1 MVRSGRLQALA
12 DFGRRDVTKVRR
24 KGGVARARVQQGD
37 PVIAANRGFSYETL
51 PMMTA
56 VVAASADAPFGAG

>member
-1 MVRSGRLQALA
+1 VLDPKGVWGLGVMRVREEAELQPLL
-12 DFGRRDVTKVRR
+12 
-24 KGGVARARVQQGD
+24 QGD

-56 VVAASADAPFGAG
+56 VVAGSAGASPSAG